1 MPEMITTNDAQ
12 YAFDI
17 VQTICKEVG
26 PGLPGSFQ
34 ERERAAIL
42 QKELESHLGAEHGV
56 ERRGAPADNIWPAQE
71 EVQ

>member
-17 VQTICKEVG
+17 VQTICQEVG

-34 ERERAAIL
+34 ERERATIL
-42 QKELESHLGAEHGV
+42 QKELESHLGAEHDVLYPGM
-56 ERRGAPADNIWPAQE
+56 EKRRECAGRGG
-71 EVQ
+71 